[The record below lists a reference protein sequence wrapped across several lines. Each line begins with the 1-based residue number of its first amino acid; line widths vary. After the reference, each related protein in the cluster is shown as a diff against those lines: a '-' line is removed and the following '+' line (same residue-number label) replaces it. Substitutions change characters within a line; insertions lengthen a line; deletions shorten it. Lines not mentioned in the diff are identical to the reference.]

1 MNGKVKQR
9 DDQGI
14 VQLDCD
20 EDELHVDGGE
30 TDRHT

>member
-1 MNGKVKQR
+1 MNCKVKQR

-20 EDELHVDGGE
+20 EPQLHI
-30 TDRHT
+30 DRDARD